1 MSAHHRT
8 RSRRAAALGCA
19 CSAVLVGV
27 LAPEVAALP
36 ADPTA
41 TAESRIV
48 AVAERNPAGGP
59 PEAPPV
65 DTAPPE
71 SERHRNEAGAGLFE
85 QIVTVGALATS
96 ALGVAA
102 AFALRSG
109 RAR

>member
-19 CSAVLVGV
+19 CSAVLIGV

-41 TAESRIV
+41 ESRIV
-48 AVAERNPAGGP
+48 AVAERNPAGSRPG
-59 PEAPPV
+59 APPA

-85 QIVTVGALATS
+85 QIVTAGALATS

-102 AFALRSG
+102 VFALRSG
-109 RAR
+109 RSR